1 MTGQAAVGADI
12 RDRRVNAVIAFAV
25 VAAVALTI
33 TGWLYDGPPHDY
45 VALAVLTVL
54 TLVTRLV
61 RVRVVERVAVA
72 ASGIVSLASCVLVGP
87 VGSAVMLVLAILIE
101 RGSIRWPARIFNAA
115 LGAILG
121 SVGGIV
127 YLVLGGPRNLTSV
140 SGPGEVL
147 WHVGV
152 PFFAASL
159 AFSLVNF
166 GSIALIV
173 RVDSGAS
180 FRSMFFAMLTTSGLA
195 QIGYGVVG
203 LLFVILWVP
212 AQVGPFSALL
222 ILIPL
227 FVAQWAFV
235 QYAEEERAHER
246 TLAALVA
253 AGETRDP
260 YAVGHSERVARLSV
274 LLAEGMGLGP
284 AQIES
289 LRYAAMLHD
298 IGWLGARASGADQGD
313 VPKTS
318 DRDLVLGHPGVG
330 ATLLDDISFLQDSL
344 EGIKHHHERWDGRGY
359 PSRLAGDAI
368 PLASRIIAVADALD
382 SVTRGRPGH
391 DAPPIVSAVQDL
403 QLRAGSHLDP
413 AVVAAL
419 VRVGESSPS
428 QLGEALGLGSPD
440 GPPWDHD
447 DPSVSDLLA
456 GLEPS
461 TRSGQRG

>member
-12 RDRRVNAVIAFAV
+12 RDRRVNAVIAFAL

-222 ILIPL
+222 ILIPSSSPNGRSCNTRRRSGRMNGPL
-227 FVAQWAFV
+227 PPSSRP
-235 QYAEEERAHER
+235 ERR
-246 TLAALVA
+246 
-253 AGETRDP
+253 GTRMP
-260 YAVGHSERVARLSV
+260 
-274 LLAEGMGLGP
+274 LGT
-284 AQIES
+284 
-289 LRYAAMLHD
+289 
-298 IGWLGARASGADQGD
+298 ASGLPASPFCL
-313 VPKTS
+313 PKAWGS
-318 DRDLVLGHPGVG
+318 DRHRSSRFVMPRCCMTSAGWVPVRRVQTRAMSPRHPTGIWSSAIPAWVRPFWMTSRFSKTPWKASNTTTSGGTGG
-330 ATLLDDISFLQDSL
+330 AILRDWPVT
-344 EGIKHHHERWDGRGY
+344 
-359 PSRLAGDAI
+359 PSRW
-368 PLASRIIAVADALD
+368 
-382 SVTRGRPGH
+382 RP
-391 DAPPIVSAVQDL
+391 A
-403 QLRAGSHLDP
+403 
-413 AVVAAL
+413 
-419 VRVGESSPS
+419 SSP
-428 QLGEALGLGSPD
+428 
-440 GPPWDHD
+440 WR
-447 DPSVSDLLA
+447 
-456 GLEPS
+456 
-461 TRSGQRG
+461 TRSTA